1 MRTDWTRQ
9 SSIDP
14 SVIRH
19 YRRLRG
25 LTWER
30 EDHYPVCSRVA
41 LELARA
47 GVAAQAFDWDEP
59 TPTGDGWT
67 YTAAREYDEC
77 ARDAYADDYQLT
89 YDDALAMYR
98 SAGQSRARAATY
110 ARAALDAERERIT
123 HSAYVVVSVEV
134 TGPNGE
140 HGSAS
145 LGGIDH
151 DESDPLSEGYLV
163 DCARQM
169 IDEARWEA
177 ELPGQVHLAALSY

>member
-9 SSIDP
+9 TTIDP
-14 SVIRH
+14 SVLRH

-25 LTWER
+25 LTWDR
-30 EDHYPVCSRVA
+30 EDHYPMPAHLAYV
-41 LELARA
+41 LARD
-47 GVAAQAFDWDEP
+47 GMAAQAFDWEES

-67 YTAAREYDEC
+67 YYARREYDDEGYPYEDEC
-77 ARDAYADDYQLT
+77 PLTHVDAF
-89 YDDALAMYR
+89 AMYR

-110 ARAALDAERERIT
+110 ARAALEAERERIT

-145 LGGIDH
+145 LCGVDC
-151 DESDPLSEGYLV
+151 DESDPLSDGYLV
-163 DCARQM
+163 DCAREL

-177 ELPGQVHLAALSY
+177 ELPGQVHVAALSY